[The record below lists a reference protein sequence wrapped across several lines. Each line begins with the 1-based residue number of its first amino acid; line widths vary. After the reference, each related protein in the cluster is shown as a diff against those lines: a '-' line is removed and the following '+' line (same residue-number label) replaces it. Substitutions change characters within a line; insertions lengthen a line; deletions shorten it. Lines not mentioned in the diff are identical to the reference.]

1 MSFQQQKQLA
11 DQKDINKK
19 LFEIRSQVIDN
30 KKKAVLQTLK
40 NDAIHFLKS
49 LDFSV
54 SAMPEM
60 HTISANYKGQM
71 NVNLTFSKPEETF
84 FGADIVVDVDY
95 LKQTFILGVNLTSQ
109 SFEHIWDN
117 NLEKA
122 ITQYTEQNRL
132 LETLNASDIDGS
144 YQIHLKQENAQFI
157 YFATI
162 NDALKH
168 ILQIEN

>member
-19 LFEIRSQVIDN
+19 LFEARSTTLEN
-30 KKKAVLQTLK
+30 KVKVVLQTLK
-40 NDAIHFLKS
+40 NDAVAFLKS

-71 NVNLTFSKPEETF
+71 SVNLTFSKPEETF

-95 LKQTFILGVNLTSQ
+95 LKQTFILGVSLTRQ
-109 SFEHIWDN
+109 SFNHIWDEN
-117 NLEKA
+117 VEQA
-122 ITQYTEQNRL
+122 ITQYAEQNRL
-132 LETLNASDIDGS
+132 LEELNASDIDGT

-157 YFATI
+157 YFSTI
-162 NDALKH
+162 HDALKH
-168 ILQIEN
+168 ILQVED